1 MTQPARNLL
10 DQLMG
15 KDRNKPLSQKSNQLG
30 TPQTWKSNDVC
41 KPYLIDFCPHDLFP
55 NTRADIGKCPRIH
68 GEIFKE
74 RFDADESPD
83 KQALVA
89 RYEADF
95 LQQLKRII
103 DHCENRIRRA
113 RERTEAVPP
122 EIAIPAESRAAIQ
135 RINLEISSLVKEAER
150 QAEQGS
156 LTESATTML
165 RVGELNTEIR
175 QLAGEKYKAFL
186 KGEVVCQVCGVLM
199 SVADDPDSCQ
209 DHIRGK
215 QHSGFD
221 LIRRKVKELEA
232 RVVVIPEEIRRGSRN
247 ADSERSRRPS
257 KDDQYQR
264 RGSYRERSRD
274 RRDHRDRSRDR
285 RNSRDRYRDSRDYK
299 DTRNR
304 YRDEPHYRRRSRS
317 PSSVSDI
324 SVSSMSSVEGQRN
337 SKVNT

>member
-15 KDRNKPLSQKSNQLG
+15 KDRNKPLSQRTAQTGN
-30 TPQTWKSNDVC
+30 PQTWKSNDVC

-55 NTRADIGKCPRIH
+55 NTRADIGKCPRVH
-68 GEIFKE
+68 SEIFKE
-74 RFDADESPD
+74 RFDADTSTEKST
-83 KQALVA
+83 LVA
-89 RYEADF
+89 KYEADF
-95 LQQLKRII
+95 LQQLRKII
-103 DHCENRIRRA
+103 EHCENRIRRA

-122 EIAIPAESRAAIQ
+122 EIAIPTESRAAIQ
-135 RINLEISSLVKEAER
+135 RLNLEISSLVKEAER

-165 RVGELNTEIR
+165 RVGQLNLEIR

-221 LIRRKVKELEA
+221 LIRKKVKELEA
-232 RVVVIPEEIRRGSRN
+232 RVVIVPEETRRGSRN
-247 ADSERSRRPS
+247 AESEHSRRPS
-257 KDDQYQR
+257 KDELYAR
-264 RGSYRERSRD
+264 RPQYRERSRD
-274 RRDHRDRSRDR
+274 RRDYRERSCDRRDRRDRSRDR
-285 RNSRDRYRDSRDYK
+285 RDYGDSS
-299 DTRNR
+299 NR
-304 YRDEPHYRRRSRS
+304 YRSDAPLRRSRS
-317 PSSVSDI
+317 ISSVSDI
-324 SVSSMSSVEGQRN
+324 SVSSMSSVDDKREKRL
-337 SKVNT
+337 ST